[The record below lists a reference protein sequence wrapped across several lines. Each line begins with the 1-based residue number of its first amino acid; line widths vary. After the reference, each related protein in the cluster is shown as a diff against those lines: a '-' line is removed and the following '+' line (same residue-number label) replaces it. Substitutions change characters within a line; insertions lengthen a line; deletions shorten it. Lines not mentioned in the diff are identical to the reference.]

1 MLMLSATPG
10 VQAIDNAPFG
20 TKLVLTGALST
31 PLWVPKSS
39 VPRTPPLPVATAHP
53 GTIVALT
60 LKDCDVTA
68 SAAGVISNPTIS
80 AKKGCTCPSA
90 HMRRPVRVAF
100 MAVQD

>member
-68 SAAGVISNPTIS
+68 SAAGAISNPTIS